1 MSNAAA
7 TLVGQ
12 NLGAKK
18 PERAE
23 KSVWIASFINLYFL
37 VFVAIIFI
45 SIPEYL
51 VGIFTSD
58 PEVLKIGS
66 EGLRI
71 ISYGYGFYAFGMVMV
86 QSFNGAGDT
95 MTPTYINLFVY
106 WLFQIPLA
114 FLLAFNLNLES
125 NGAFW
130 AITIAEAM
138 LTIVSIIIFKRGKWK
153 LKEV

>member
-95 MTPTYINLFVY
+95 MTPTY
-106 WLFQIPLA
+106 Q
-114 FLLAFNLNLES
+114 
-125 NGAFW
+125 
-130 AITIAEAM
+130 
-138 LTIVSIIIFKRGKWK
+138 
-153 LKEV
+153 